1 MIREYETV
9 CILDPELE
17 EAGNLQPLLERIE
30 SGISKAGGTLLSADH
45 WGKRKLAYEINKN
58 NRGYYVIENFLGDK
72 STVVTLEKGLR
83 IMDGV
88 WRFLTIQIGDIEDP
102 EARIA
107 EAKLAAE
114 TAEAAAVAAK
124 AEAEAKAEAAAK
136 ADAAAKAEAAV
147 KAAAKAAAQEEAAPV
162 EAAQEE
168 AAPVEAAQEEAAPVE
183 AAQEEAAE
191 EAVVTEPEPE
201 AEEAVTAAADEEKTD
216 G

>member
-168 AAPVEAAQEEAAPVE
+168 AA
-183 AAQEEAAE
+183 EEAAE

>member
-147 KAAAKAAAQEEAAPV
+147 KAAAKAAAAPA

-168 AAPVEAAQEEAAPVE
+168 EAAEDVA
-183 AAQEEAAE
+183 EEAAE
-191 EAVVTEPEPE
+191 KAVVTEPEPE

>member
-147 KAAAKAAAQEEAAPV
+147 KAAAKAAAAPV
-162 EAAQEE
+162 EAA
-168 AAPVEAAQEEAAPVE
+168 EEAAPVE